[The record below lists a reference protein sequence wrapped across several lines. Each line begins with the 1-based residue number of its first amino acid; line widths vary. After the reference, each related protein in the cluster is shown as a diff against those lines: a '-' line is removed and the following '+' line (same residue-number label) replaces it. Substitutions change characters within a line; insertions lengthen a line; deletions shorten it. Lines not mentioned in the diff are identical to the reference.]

1 MLTYSSDIFNGVIVE
16 PDSLPP
22 DPNDFRSALAETI
35 GRWGQE
41 GYQLAWID
49 IPAELVALIPEAV
62 ALGFMFHHTAGDALT
77 LTLQLQK
84 GAFVPPPASHY
95 VGVGGMVLS
104 EDDEILVV
112 QERRHIQTR
121 PGFYKLPGGLLDQ
134 GETIARAVERE
145 VREETGVRAEF
156 DCLVGYFSHQ
166 MTWQFGKSALYHIC
180 RLTPLSRDI
189 IIDEQEIAEAKWM
202 PVAEFMAL
210 ETTHTFN
217 KNLVQMVRK
226 GIGMRPVDW
235 PALTDAVEVFAPS

>member
-1 MLTYSSDIFNGVIVE
+1 MLTHTTDIFNGVIVQA
-16 PDSLPP
+16 DSLPTEP
-22 DPNDFRSALAETI
+22 DVFRADLAEAI
-35 GRWGQE
+35 AHWEQK

-49 IPAELVALIPEAV
+49 ISSELAGLIPQAV
-62 ALGFMFHHTAGDALT
+62 AQGFTFHHTAGDTLT
-77 LTLQLQK
+77 LTLQLRE

-95 VGVGGMVLS
+95 VGIGGVVIS
-104 EDDEILVV
+104 EDDELLVV
-112 QERRHIQTR
+112 QERRHILTR

-134 GETIARAVERE
+134 GETIAQAAERE
-145 VREETGVRAEF
+145 VLEETGVRAEF

-166 MTWQFGKSALYHIC
+166 MSWQFGKSALYHIC
-180 RLTPLSRDI
+180 RLRPLSREI
-189 IIDEQEIAEAKWM
+189 TIDEQEIAEARWM

-235 PALTDAVEVFAPS
+235 PTLSDSMEVFAPS